1 MTAKKTET
9 PAKQDRKSEIASMIA
24 GWNPKQKLSY
34 LIKGVQA
41 EQGRPS
47 MKGSSAQLLRAAY
60 QGYVSIQISN
70 VLAELL
76 RRKDPDNVS
85 RAARRIF
92 AGWEILVS
100 SGARS
105 LIKRF
110 NDAQLGEIGEA
121 YFHVCSAVKDK
132 QVPPQA
138 DPRAAFAAADL
149 HLEQDLRDI
158 LEERPLAVE
167 ELYALFDISWET
179 ALTLKAYDRAHFL
192 NNVRHL
198 ASATE
203 S

>member
-1 MTAKKTET
+1 MTTSKKVT
-9 PAKQDRKSEIASMIA
+9 PAKQDRKQEIASLIA

-47 MKGSSAQLLRAAY
+47 VKGSPTQMLRAAY

-76 RRKDPDNVS
+76 RRKDPENVS
-85 RAARRIF
+85 RAARRII

-100 SGARS
+100 NGARS

-110 NDAQLGEIGEA
+110 SDAQLGEIGEA
-121 YFHVCSAVKDK
+121 YYQICSTVKEK
-132 QVPPQA
+132 QVPAQA
-138 DPRAAFAAADL
+138 DPRAAYAAADL
-149 HLEQDLRDI
+149 HLEQDFRDI
-158 LEERPLAVE
+158 LEEKPLTVE
-167 ELYALFDISWET
+167 ELYALFDIGWET
-179 ALTLKAYDRAHFL
+179 ALTLKKYDQAHFL
-192 NNVRHL
+192 SNVRQL